1 MKTLGRRQFLAAGAS
16 AAALAATGV
25 RAAEKAGKATQR
37 PNIVVIVVDDMRFD
51 EYGAGGHPYLETPHI
66 DALAAGGATFR
77 NAYHTTPLCS
87 PNRACIL
94 TGQYASRHGI
104 IDNTS
109 RSYAS
114 HRLHTFAQE
123 LQRAGYE
130 TAHVG
135 KWHMGNDPTPR
146 PGYDYWVSFAGQG
159 DITDPELFENGKLQ
173 RVPGYVTDLFMDRA
187 IAFATRAR
195 TKPFMLYIGHKA
207 VHPQIVQ
214 RDDGSVDASTN
225 QGFVPAQR
233 HRGRYA
239 GKIFRRR
246 ANFGFPAQDR
256 AGKPVLAAA
265 IDAKHAPG
273 IMRQFS
279 PEDLDEQVS
288 EATIQARA
296 EMMLAVD
303 EGVGR
308 LRAALEEKGLFE
320 NTLFVFM
327 SDNGSFF
334 GEHGLSIERR
344 FPYEESIRSPLI
356 MTHRAAIEPRSVDA
370 FALSIDIAPTLLEAA
385 GVAIPRSVQG
395 RSVLSHAKGKRAP
408 GREAFLIEYYGH
420 ENPFP
425 WIANID
431 YRAVRFG
438 RYKYIRWIREDE
450 SQELYDLDADPFEV
464 RNLAADPA
472 HAATVARAR
481 ELLGALVLGAL
492 GLPSTR
498 QL

>member
-1 MKTLGRRQFLAAGAS
+1 MIDRRNFLSTGAS
-16 AAALAATGV
+16 AGVLAASGLAS
-25 RAAEKAGKATQR
+25 AAQSKPGLTP

-51 EYGAGGHPYLETPHI
+51 EFGAGGHPYLETPNV
-66 DALAAGGATFR
+66 DALAKSGVVFR

-114 HRLHTFAQE
+114 HQLRTFAQE

-159 DITDPELFENGKLQ
+159 DIENPELFEDGRLRK
-173 RVPGYVTDLFMDRA
+173 VDGYITDLLTERA
-187 IAFATRAR
+187 IAFATRPR
-195 TKPFMLYIGHKA
+195 QRPFMLYIGHKA
-207 VHPQIVQ
+207 IHPQIAQ
-214 RDDGSVDASTN
+214 RDDGTVDVASN
-225 QGFVPAQR
+225 AGFVPAAR

-239 GKIFRRR
+239 GKTFRRR
-246 ANFGFPAQDR
+246 PNYGLSAADR

-265 IDAKHAPG
+265 LDARHSAQIQQSFG
-273 IMRQFS
+273 A
-279 PEDLDEQVS
+279 EVLDEQVS
-288 EATIQARA
+288 DSTIQSRA

-308 LRAALEEKGLFE
+308 LVSALQRQLD
-320 NTLFVFM
+320 NTMFVFM

-334 GEHGLSIERR
+334 GEHGLSVERR
-344 FPYEESIRSPLI
+344 FPYEESIKCPLI
-356 MTHRAAIEPRSVDA
+356 IAHPARIPAGRTSDT
-370 FALSIDIAPTLLEAA
+370 FALSVDIAPTVLEAA
-385 GVAIPRSVQG
+385 GAGIPRRMQG
-395 RSVLSHAKGKRAP
+395 RPLLNAALGNAAGQRD
-408 GREAFLIEYYGH
+408 AFLVEYYGH

-438 RYKYIRWIREDE
+438 RFKYIRWLREDDAH
-450 SQELYDLDADPFEV
+450 ELYDLSADPYEL
-464 RNLAADPA
+464 RNIADVPA
-472 HAATVARAR
+472 QAPTVARAR
-481 ELLGALVLGAL
+481 ELLATLVLDSL
-492 GLPSTR
+492 GLPTR
-498 QL
+498 RR